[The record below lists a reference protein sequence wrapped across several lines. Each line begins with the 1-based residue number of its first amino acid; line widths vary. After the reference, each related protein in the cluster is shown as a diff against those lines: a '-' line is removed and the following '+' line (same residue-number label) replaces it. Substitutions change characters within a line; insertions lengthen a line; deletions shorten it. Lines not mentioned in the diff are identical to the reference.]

1 MHAQPKA
8 LFDKLCRVRQWMC
21 LPCFSRPFPTLA
33 EREGDSRYLPM
44 RRAFLR
50 TRMLIPTAS
59 AVAALSVV
67 LAGQDQ
73 PKQPAFRSGA
83 STVAV
88 YTTVTD
94 STGRLVPDLTK
105 DDFEIYDNGK
115 LQPITPSAT
124 ETQPLSVVVML
135 DRSGSMKESFSLV
148 ALGAE
153 EFVKRLLPA
162 DKARIGSFA
171 TKIQVDPEEFTSDR
185 KTLIDILR
193 SEMQPDGPTPL
204 WNAANVA
211 IRELLPQDGRKVVLL
226 FTDGVDSPMNFKTN
240 NLSVMDV
247 MERATKEDVM
257 LYAIG
262 LESRMPYGRRQAPLG
277 GGGLSGGF
285 GGQSGGGMTQ
295 RPDPGLP
302 KIAAETGG
310 GYFELTRADDLK
322 ATFARVA
329 DELHQQYALAFEPTK
344 LDGKTHDLEVKVKT
358 RGMKARAR
366 KSYLAAK
373 PRTS

>member
-1 MHAQPKA
+1 MSSQVSTFNGAA
-8 LFDKLCRVRQWMC
+8 LR
-21 LPCFSRPFPTLA
+21 
-33 EREGDSRYLPM
+33 SRYVV
-44 RRAFLR
+44 
-50 TRMLIPTAS
+50 PTVC
-59 AVAALSVV
+59 AVAWWCASV
-67 LAGQDQ
+67 AGQQ
-73 PKQPAFRSGA
+73 QTPFKSGA

-115 LQPITPSAT
+115 LQPLTLFAT
-124 ETQPLSVVVML
+124 ETQPISVIVML
-135 DRSGSMKESFSLV
+135 DRSGSMKDSFRLV
-148 ALGAE
+148 SVGAE
-153 EFVKRLLPA
+153 EFIKRLLPA

-171 TKIQVDPEEFTSDR
+171 TKIEISPEEFTSDR
-185 KTLIDILR
+185 RALVDILR
-193 SEMQPDGPTPL
+193 SELQPDGPTPL

-226 FTDGVDSPMNFKTN
+226 FTDGVDSPGNFKTN

-262 LESRMPYGRRQAPLG
+262 LESRLPYGRAQAPLG
-277 GGGLSGGF
+277 GGGFTGGF
-285 GGQSGGGMTQ
+285 GGGGGGGGMTQ

-322 ATFARVA
+322 STFARVA
-329 DELHQQYALAFEPTK
+329 DELHQQYALGFAPTK

-358 RGMKARAR
+358 KGMKARAR

-373 PRTS
+373 PPTS

>member
-1 MHAQPKA
+1 MSPSLA
-8 LFDKLCRVRQWMC
+8 LLRGAALR
-21 LPCFSRPFPTLA
+21 
-33 EREGDSRYLPM
+33 SRYVV
-44 RRAFLR
+44 
-50 TRMLIPTAS
+50 PTAGL
-59 AVAALSVV
+59 VAILCATV
-67 LAGQDQ
+67 AGQQ
-73 PKQPAFRSGA
+73 QTPFKSGA

-115 LQPITPSAT
+115 LQPITLFAT
-124 ETQPLSVVVML
+124 ETQPLSVIVML
-135 DRSGSMKESFSLV
+135 DRSGSMKESFNLV
-148 ALGAE
+148 AYGAE

-171 TKIQVDPEEFTSDR
+171 TRIQVDPEEFTGDR

-193 SEMQPDGPTPL
+193 TELQPDGPTPL

-211 IRELLPQDGRKVVLL
+211 IRELLPQEGRKVVLL
-226 FTDGVDSPMNFKTN
+226 FTDGVDSPGNFKTN

-262 LESRMPYGRRQAPLG
+262 LESRLPYGRRQSPLA
-277 GGGLSGGF
+277 GGF
-285 GGQSGGGMTQ
+285 GGGFGGSGGGGMTQ

-322 ATFARVA
+322 STFARVA
-329 DELHQQYALAFEPTK
+329 DELHQQYALGFAPTK
-344 LDGKTHDLEVKVKT
+344 LDGKTHDLEVKLKNK
-358 RGMKARAR
+358 GMKARAR
-366 KSYLAAK
+366 KSYVAAK
-373 PRTS
+373 PPTS